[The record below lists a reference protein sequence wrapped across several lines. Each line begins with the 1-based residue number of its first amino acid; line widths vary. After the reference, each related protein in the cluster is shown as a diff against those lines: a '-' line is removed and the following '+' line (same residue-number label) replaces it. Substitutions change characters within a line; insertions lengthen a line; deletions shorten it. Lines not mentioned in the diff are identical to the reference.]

1 MDKLDELIM
10 KAAETYVDPD
20 VELFEVM
27 EQDATGAIL
36 TPGFPERCQGNGEH
50 PNFEICC
57 DNCDHFLTCFPE
69 YQGDVDEAFE
79 ELRNRKGKSL
89 SESLVGVLSSNIDD
103 KRAREE
109 RLEDERDLEAYN
121 EAMAEHR
128 KNPVTYTFDEVLEE
142 LGISHEELDSV
153 SDEDLE

>member
-57 DNCDHFLTCFPE
+57 DNCDHFLTCICFSCNI
-69 YQGDVDEAFE
+69 YRRV
-79 ELRNRKGKSL
+79 
-89 SESLVGVLSSNIDD
+89 SEIL
-103 KRAREE
+103 
-109 RLEDERDLEAYN
+109 
-121 EAMAEHR
+121 
-128 KNPVTYTFDEVLEE
+128 YTFFKKNFKTR
-142 LGISHEELDSV
+142 SHPE
-153 SDEDLE
+153 